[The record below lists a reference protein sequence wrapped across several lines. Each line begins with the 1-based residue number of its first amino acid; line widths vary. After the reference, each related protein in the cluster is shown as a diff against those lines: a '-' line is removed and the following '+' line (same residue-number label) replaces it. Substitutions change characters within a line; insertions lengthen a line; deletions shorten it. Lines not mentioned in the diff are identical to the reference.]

1 MCIDVKPSNILINRA
16 GQVKL
21 CDFGIAGEL
30 VNSFCQ
36 TDIGCKPYLAVSG
49 WSSVCVCSPYSFLSL
64 SLSLSLSLYL
74 THTLCSRRG
83 SILWCWE
90 PSMTRDL
97 MYGAMASPWSVP
109 YYLSLFLCHFSLFRH
124 SSLIPPPCPIPI
136 PPCPIPIPPLS
147 LLPVLYPFLPV
158 LYPFLPRPLQYE
170 LAVGQFPYPVWK
182 NMFEQ
187 LKSVVDG
194 EAPRVPANLSL
205 SPEFTDYLHLWWV
218 YINYTASQ
226 YYPTPLFY
234 CIGSTTLTL
243 GNHGLP
249 PIAQECY

>member
-1 MCIDVKPSNILINRA
+1 MVLGAKYDQRSDVWSYGITLVSSLLPLPLPLPLLSVSPFLPYPS
-16 GQVKL
+16 
-21 CDFGIAGEL
+21 
-30 VNSFCQ
+30 
-36 TDIGCKPYLAVSG
+36 
-49 WSSVCVCSPYSFLSL
+49 SL
-64 SLSLSLSLYL
+64 SY
-74 THTLCSRRG
+74 T
-83 SILWCWE
+83 
-90 PSMTRDL
+90 
-97 MYGAMASPWSVP
+97 
-109 YYLSLFLCHFSLFRH
+109 H

-147 LLPVLYPFLPV
+147 LLPV